1 MLSKNTNL
9 LTNREIPILTYHS
22 FEASSWKYSLE
33 PTLFDEH
40 LDYLT
45 SKGYVSLTLSE
56 YTQQDGLA
64 LSTKPFILT
73 FNGGFKSLERILP
86 ILRKYH
92 CKATYFVPTAYVGK
106 QSHWLNNQGHIF
118 TQLDWEALIA
128 LNQMGMEIGSHG
140 HEHHQL
146 DVIPEVLAR
155 HDISYSKVL
164 IEDKIGQ
171 ACSSFAYP
179 YGYQNIQIK
188 KLVRTAGFSLACTMD
203 DRISTSE
210 SDLYS
215 LPRLSMNS
223 TLSAKDLK
231 NLLRQKDSGV
241 LTPYA
246 LVKSSVSRQLRR
258 WNTPLQEVKITTED
272 LEPKAPIQ
280 ERELQTWINPAQS
293 DPQVILNQLDSTEAA
308 YSLFHNEP
316 LPAIETTLQATE
328 APILEEDFLC
338 STETTL
344 QVAEAPTFK
353 NDLLGSTERHPFEFQ
368 GEYLASRKAVLRSYP
383 HYHLEEYKHLACALA
398 LLEEAQEN
406 NLLFDHFED
415 LQQTYHDFEQAVT
428 HQVKDKIQQQ
438 KDDIQQHLQNLSQL
452 PNNLLHTSAERIK
465 NILEHHLATLRTQA
479 LNDLELLSANSLII
493 NYKQRLHQSYRQ
505 ELMRLLQKATN
516 VNALETLRDI
526 QQAMRMLEQDQ
537 FPNLEA
543 LEQALKD
550 KLAQDKYAK
559 FNQKKTQKFNQ
570 NLQSLLSSF
579 ENISI
584 INNENMYSVSST
596 IQYLKEQQPHF
607 SQLSSLLQDELIFSL
622 KNAQKRLQS
631 LIKESKAT
639 TEVAL
644 DILTSNALDKAFSIF
659 DHPQTDT
666 PVVFAQDSSIGVEF
680 KN

>member
-9 LTNREIPILTYHS
+9 LTNRETPILTYHS

-45 SKGYVSLTLSE
+45 SKGYVSVTLSE
-56 YTQQDGLA
+56 YTQREGLA

-86 ILRKYH
+86 ILQKYH
-92 CKATYFVPTAYVGK
+92 CKATYFVPTAYIGK
-106 QSHWLNNQGHIF
+106 ESQWLSNQGYTF

-128 LNQMGMEIGSHG
+128 LNQMGIEIGSHG
-140 HEHHQL
+140 HEHLQL

-164 IEDKIGQ
+164 IEDNIGQ
-171 ACSSFAYP
+171 PCSSFAYP

-215 LPRLSMNS
+215 LPRLSINS
-223 TLSAKDLK
+223 TMSAKDLK
-231 NLLRQKDSGV
+231 YLLRQKDSGV

-258 WNTPLQEVKITTED
+258 WNTPLQEVKIKPDD

-280 ERELQTWINPAQS
+280 EREDQTWANQPKPDS
-293 DPQVILNQLDSTEAA
+293 QVILNQLDSTQSTFEEVHGR
-308 YSLFHNEP
+308 LPNEP
-316 LPAIETTLQATE
+316 LPAIETALQVTE
-328 APILEEDFLC
+328 TPIEEDFLY
-338 STETTL
+338 STKRQLEL
-344 QVAEAPTFK
+344 
-353 NDLLGSTERHPFEFQ
+353 Q
-368 GEYLASRKAVLRSYP
+368 GEYLASCKAVLLSYP
-383 HYHLEEYKHLACALA
+383 YDHLEEYKHLASTLA
-398 LLEEAQEN
+398 LLQEAQEN
-406 NLLFDHFED
+406 NLLFDNFED
-415 LQQTYHDFEQAVT
+415 LQQYHTDFELAVT
-428 HQVKDKIQQQ
+428 SQVKDKIQQQ
-438 KDDIQQHLQNLSQL
+438 KEDIQQHLYQLSQL
-452 PNNLLHTSAERIK
+452 PTKLLQASAERIK
-465 NILEHHLATLRTQA
+465 NVLEHHLATLQTQA
-479 LNDLELLSANSLII
+479 LNDLELSSANGLMV
-493 NYKQRLHQSYRQ
+493 NLKQRLHQSYRQ
-505 ELMRLLQKATN
+505 ELMRLLQKAAK

-526 QQAMRMLEQDQ
+526 QQAMRMLEQNQ

-559 FNQKKTQKFNQ
+559 LNQKKTQKFNY
-570 NLQSLLSSF
+570 NLESLLSSF
-579 ENISI
+579 EHISI
-584 INNENMYSVSST
+584 INNENAYSVLSM

-607 SQLSSLLQDELIFSL
+607 SQLSSLVQTELEMSL
-622 KNAQKRLQS
+622 KDTKKQLQRLQ
-631 LIKESKAT
+631 KESKAAT
-639 TEVAL
+639 AVAL
-644 DILTSNALDKAFSIF
+644 DILTSNTLDRAFSIF
-659 DHPQTDT
+659 DNPQPDI
-666 PVVFAQDSSIGVEF
+666 PVVFAQDLSIGVEF

>member
-280 ERELQTWINPAQS
+280 EREPQTWINPAQS
-293 DPQVILNQLDSTEAA
+293 DPQVILNQLASVQPIVFEDANP
-308 YSLFHNEP
+308 LLLNEP
-316 LPAIETTLQATE
+316 LPAIETTV
-328 APILEEDFLC
+328 
-338 STETTL
+338 
-344 QVAEAPTFK
+344 QVAETTILEDKP
-353 NDLLGSTERHPFEFQ
+353 LSSTERHPFEFQ

-415 LQQTYHDFEQAVT
+415 LQQTYHDFEHAVT

-607 SQLSSLLQDELIFSL
+607 SQLLSLLQDELIFSL

-666 PVVFAQDSSIGVEF
+666 PVVFAQDLSIGVEF